1 LLFGRAIRLDPQNPT
16 ILTNASRLLFLR
28 GEINSAVYIAERA
41 VDAASDKV
49 VPYGNLAKL
58 LQKTHN
64 LRDSLAV
71 LSQALSLPMPAR
83 SRAGLHQLR
92 GNLFLTRAQH
102 AEAIAEYRRAA
113 DLAPETTS
121 ALAMARTYCDD
132 ATAAELG
139 HLHRAAAAQLLQV
152 VSGRARTVWHNGRDP
167 NRKLRIGIVSAD
179 LVHHPVGLILASWLR
194 HVDRQQFD
202 VFCYHIS
209 PRKDEITARLASAV
223 SDWRDAV
230 GLDTAEIADMVESD
244 SIDILMD
251 VGGYTEGSPL
261 AIFALKPA
269 PLQLSWAGYIFSSG
283 LTKIDGI
290 IHDRYT
296 APPAL
301 DRHYTEEIIRLGCMP
316 YCYDPQEPPPP
327 VAPTPAL
334 ARGYVTFGSFN
345 NPSKLTDR
353 TLSLWTAVLR
363 AVPLSR
369 LLLKSGAFAD
379 PETVQM
385 FCDRFERLG
394 IGRDRLQFAGGSY
407 FTDYLRAYDEVDIAL
422 DPLPFNGG
430 ITSLQ
435 GLWQGVPVLSRCG
448 ELYAGRVGGAIM
460 HALSLSSWVT
470 ESDEQ
475 FVRAA
480 LVNTADFASL
490 NRLRQQMRDRLRA
503 CTIGNG
509 RLFARRME
517 QLWRNKW
524 YEHCR
529 R

>member
-1 LLFGRAIRLDPQNPT
+1 
-16 ILTNASRLLFLR
+16 
-28 GEINSAVYIAERA
+28 
-41 VDAASDKV
+41 
-49 VPYGNLAKL
+49 
-58 LQKTHN
+58 
-64 LRDSLAV
+64 
-71 LSQALSLPMPAR
+71 
-83 SRAGLHQLR
+83 
-92 GNLFLTRAQH
+92 
-102 AEAIAEYRRAA
+102 
-113 DLAPETTS
+113 
-121 ALAMARTYCDD
+121 
-132 ATAAELG
+132 
-139 HLHRAAAAQLLQV
+139 
-152 VSGRARTVWHNGRDP
+152 
-167 NRKLRIGIVSAD
+167 
-179 LVHHPVGLILASWLR
+179 
-194 HVDRQQFD
+194 
-202 VFCYHIS
+202 
-209 PRKDEITARLASAV
+209 
-223 SDWRDAV
+223 
-230 GLDTAEIADMVESD
+230 
-244 SIDILMD
+244 
-251 VGGYTEGSPL
+251 
-261 AIFALKPA
+261 
-269 PLQLSWAGYIFSSG
+269 
-283 LTKIDGI
+283 
-290 IHDRYT
+290 
-296 APPAL
+296 
-301 DRHYTEEIIRLGCMP
+301 
-316 YCYDPQEPPPP
+316 
-327 VAPTPAL
+327 
-334 ARGYVTFGSFN
+334 VTFGSFN